1 MCKSIVIVIAANL
14 FLILGCK
21 ETAPVTIQTLE
32 QPYVN
37 QVNTRFGNIEMQ
49 CLLNQYYSRTYD
61 TEGVVVFRVINNQE
75 SFNSFFAC
83 QSETKPAQI
92 DFSRY
97 TLLIG
102 MNTGLEHPSPINIS
116 KMNQSLIK
124 KDNED
129 YTLRVTVTGKD
140 SPEGKI
146 GNEWFAFSFLTLKIA
161 EENNVT
167 LEMRY
172 EYLE

>member
-1 MCKSIVIVIAANL
+1 MRKSIVFLITANFL
-14 FLILGCK
+14 LILGCK
-21 ETAPVTIQTLE
+21 ETAPVAVQTFD

-37 QVNTRFGNIEMQ
+37 QVNTQFSNIEMQ
-49 CLLNQYYSRTYD
+49 CLLDQYHSRTYD
-61 TEGVVVFRVINNQE
+61 TNGPVVFRVINDLE
-75 SFNSFFAC
+75 TFNSFFAC

-92 DFSRY
+92 DFSKY

-116 KMNQSLIK
+116 KMNQSLIN

-129 YTLRVTVTGKD
+129 YTLRVTVTGKN
-140 SPEGKI
+140 SPEGKT

-161 EENNVT
+161 KENNVT

-172 EYLE
+172 EYLD